1 MKYRKPASMAKIH
14 YFCTCFS
21 HASHSGTDFVAP
33 FSEQTKHYII
43 MSTTNN
49 HNEEEIKQGQAE
61 QPSGEQTETT
71 SENKQEPNKKE
82 DEQELTG
89 EAKLQKE
96 LETAT
101 KTIEEQKDKYLRL
114 SAEFDNYRKR
124 TMKEKAELIK
134 NGGEKTISAI
144 LPILD
149 DMERALQNAA
159 KTEDLDAIRQ
169 GIELISQKFH
179 KVLEQEGLQKMEP
192 IGEAFDTD
200 YHEAVAL
207 VPAPNEEQKGKVLDC
222 VQTGYKLNDKVIRH
236 AKVVVAQ

>member
-1 MKYRKPASMAKIH
+1 
-14 YFCTCFS
+14 
-21 HASHSGTDFVAP
+21 
-33 FSEQTKHYII
+33 
-43 MSTTNN
+43 MSTNN

-82 DEQELTG
+82 DEQELAG

-134 NGGEKTISAI
+134 NGGEKNHQCHTPDS
-144 LPILD
+144 
-149 DMERALQNAA
+149 
-159 KTEDLDAIRQ
+159 
-169 GIELISQKFH
+169 
-179 KVLEQEGLQKMEP
+179 
-192 IGEAFDTD
+192 
-200 YHEAVAL
+200 
-207 VPAPNEEQKGKVLDC
+207 
-222 VQTGYKLNDKVIRH
+222 
-236 AKVVVAQ
+236 

>member
-1 MKYRKPASMAKIH
+1 
-14 YFCTCFS
+14 
-21 HASHSGTDFVAP
+21 
-33 FSEQTKHYII
+33 
-43 MSTTNN
+43 MSTNN

-82 DEQELTG
+82 DEQELAG

-159 KTEDLDAIRQ
+159 NTEDLDAIRQ

>member
-1 MKYRKPASMAKIH
+1 
-14 YFCTCFS
+14 
-21 HASHSGTDFVAP
+21 
-33 FSEQTKHYII
+33 
-43 MSTTNN
+43 MSTNN

-82 DEQELTG
+82 DEQELAG
-89 EAKLQKE
+89 EAELQKE